1 MWSYRRAIG
10 KVSENMRKADKENFY
25 RCVDEI
31 KYLIDDNKVLSRKDI
46 DTIINEMLMIKYA
59 LREKYKY
66 ES

>member
-1 MWSYRRAIG
+1 
-10 KVSENMRKADKENFY
+10 MRKADKENFY